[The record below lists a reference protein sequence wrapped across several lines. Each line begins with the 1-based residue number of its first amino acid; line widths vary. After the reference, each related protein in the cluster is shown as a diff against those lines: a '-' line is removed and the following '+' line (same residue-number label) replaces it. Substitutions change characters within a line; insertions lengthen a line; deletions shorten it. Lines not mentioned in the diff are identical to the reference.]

1 MVTVSG
7 NLAVLCFQTK
17 IMTEKQKILVK
28 PFTVTKILTDS
39 KI

>member
-17 IMTEKQKILVK
+17 IMSEKQKIFHSNQSFIPNWQLK
-28 PFTVTKILTDS
+28 
-39 KI
+39 